1 MARGSQRVKR
11 CVVVPSRALG
21 ALLLPVRGTGETYGQ
36 VRSLLKVSASR
47 AGVLCPTCHS
57 KNDDGYHFCQWCGNT
72 LSAHYRQADGRG
84 PLKIDEDAISR
95 RYRQL
100 TAAWADNNNKNNKQ

>member
-11 CVVVPSRALG
+11 CVVVPSRTLG
-21 ALLLPVRGTGETYGQ
+21 ALHLPVRGTGEACGQ
-36 VRSLLKVSASR
+36 VRLLLKVSASK
-47 AGVLCPTCHS
+47 AGVLRPTCHG

-72 LSAHYRQADGRG
+72 VSAHYRQVDGKG

-95 RYRQL
+95 RYRQF
-100 TAAWADNNNKNNKQ
+100 TAARAEKSVHQE